1 MGAPRPEPSLRS
13 RALAWLAQ
21 REHSRQEL
29 RGKLLREAARRARVA
44 ASAAALADAALAAPP
59 AEADTDTDAVLSVR
73 HAEVDALL
81 DWLAER
87 GYLSDQRF
95 AESRVLV
102 RGRQWGQRRIE
113 HELRQHGLALPADTR
128 AALQGTE
135 LERARA
141 LWARRFGRPPA
152 DPAERARQMRFLAG
166 RGFAGDTIRRV
177 LRDAGDAG
185 HDDPAAGSSRDDS
198 DAE

>member
-1 MGAPRPEPSLRS
+1 MGAPRPAPTLKS

-21 REHSRQEL
+21 REHSRHEL
-29 RGKLLREAARRARVA
+29 RGKLLREAARRARVV
-44 ASAAALADAALAAPP
+44 ASADAAVAVPDVDADAALSAC
-59 AEADTDTDAVLSVR
+59 

-95 AESRVLV
+95 TESRVLV

-113 HELRQHGLALPADTR
+113 HELRQHGLALPPDTR
-128 AALQGTE
+128 VALQGTE

-141 LWARRFGRPPA
+141 LWTRRFGQRPS

-166 RGFAGDTIRRV
+166 RGFGGDTIRRV

-185 HDDPAAGSSRDDS
+185 HDDPAAGFGGDDS

>member
-1 MGAPRPEPSLRS
+1 MGAPRPAPTLKS

-29 RGKLLREAARRARVA
+29 RSKLLREAARRARVA
-44 ASAAALADAALAAPP
+44 ASAGAPADAEPAVPDADDDAASALAA
-59 AEADTDTDAVLSVR
+59 R

-95 AESRVLV
+95 TESRVL
-102 RGRQWGQRRIE
+102 GRSGQWGQRRIE
-113 HELRQHGLALPADTR
+113 HELRQHGLALPAEAR
-128 AALQGTE
+128 AALQATE
-135 LERARA
+135 LARAQA

-152 DPAERARQMRFLAG
+152 DSADRARQMRFLAG
-166 RGFAGDTIRRV
+166 RGFGGDTIRRV
-177 LRDAGDAG
+177 LRHAGD
-185 HDDPAAGSSRDDS
+185 DDPEDGFGRDDS